1 MCRIECHCE
10 FLGGSG
16 GTCEIL
22 WINLEWRGVAFLWF
36 DRSEIELVW
45 VSLFVI
51 TLVLDDLN
59 IELIVFSLIEVFLV
73 VDFPINLKGTYS
85 SVLNLECLCDRRR
98 VGNDSRNRQGRWNG
112 VVIEANLVVGH
123 DYWTTSNIDPDWELN
138 GW

>member
-1 MCRIECHCE
+1 MRRIECHCE

-59 IELIVFSLIEVFLV
+59 IELV
-73 VDFPINLKGTYS
+73 V
-85 SVLNLECLCDRRR
+85 
-98 VGNDSRNRQGRWNG
+98 
-112 VVIEANLVVGH
+112 
-123 DYWTTSNIDPDWELN
+123 
-138 GW
+138 